1 MKRSTGYT
9 LAAGIVFL
17 FACTS
22 ATYSQVDSMLNIY
35 GEHFPQEK
43 IYIHFDKPAYN
54 TGETIWFKAY
64 LQSGIN
70 PSLISRNFYAELLD
84 QSGKILQRKLL
95 PVFEA
100 TSAGS
105 FDLPANVNTTT
116 LVFRAYTTWMLNFD
130 TAFLFNKTIRVLNKN
145 STVSKITSTVQSSLK
160 LFPEGGDLVTGLE
173 SVVAFKATD
182 IYGYPVEVQ
191 GVIKDAAGTVITN
204 FGSVHDGMGKFLL
217 EPKPGT
223 TYYAEWKDDRKQ
235 IRKTPLPAALAN
247 GAVMRSIQTDNKQTF
262 IVHRTPD
269 APDNLKTLHVI
280 GYFSQQVV
288 YKARLNMQQSM
299 MTSGAIPLEQL
310 PTGILQLTLF
320 DADWHA
326 LSERIVFVNKDDYS
340 FTARVNPAI
349 KNLDKRGK
357 NVVIVEVPDTIK
369 SNLSIAVTDA
379 GVSKTDP
386 AEYVPAGKRLLQA
399 SLPGSDGCQW
409 EIFRGGAGVF

>member
-100 TSAGS
+100 TSAVS

-145 STVSKITSTVQSSLK
+145 STVSK
-160 LFPEGGDLVTGLE
+160 
-173 SVVAFKATD
+173 
-182 IYGYPVEVQ
+182 
-191 GVIKDAAGTVITN
+191 
-204 FGSVHDGMGKFLL
+204 
-217 EPKPGT
+217 
-223 TYYAEWKDDRKQ
+223 
-235 IRKTPLPAALAN
+235 
-247 GAVMRSIQTDNKQTF
+247 
-262 IVHRTPD
+262 
-269 APDNLKTLHVI
+269 
-280 GYFSQQVV
+280 
-288 YKARLNMQQSM
+288 
-299 MTSGAIPLEQL
+299 
-310 PTGILQLTLF
+310 
-320 DADWHA
+320 
-326 LSERIVFVNKDDYS
+326 
-340 FTARVNPAI
+340 
-349 KNLDKRGK
+349 
-357 NVVIVEVPDTIK
+357 
-369 SNLSIAVTDA
+369 
-379 GVSKTDP
+379 
-386 AEYVPAGKRLLQA
+386 
-399 SLPGSDGCQW
+399 
-409 EIFRGGAGVF
+409 